1 MIETFMRLLA
11 TLAGWWCALVVLGFA
26 AKLAWLSM
34 LMGWGLL

>member
-11 TLAGWWCALVVLGFA
+11 TLAGIWMALAVAGFT
-26 AKLAWLSM
+26 AKLAWLSV

>member
-1 MIETFMRLLA
+1 MIEKLMSLLA
-11 TLAGWWCALVVLGFA
+11 HLAGIWMTLAVAGFT